1 VPTTLRV
8 LLGANLVSSLGS
20 GLTLPFLLI
29 YLHDVR
35 HVPLGLT
42 GLLIGATALVGVPAG
57 PVAGTLVDRLG
68 ARLVTVTTLLVAAL
82 GTVGLIVVRSAVSAI
97 PVLIVLGFAQSALWP
112 TWNALFAVMVP
123 NESLRPR
130 VFARSFQ
137 LLNLGLGAGAMV
149 AGAVVHVSHPS
160 SFTTI
165 YMVDGVTYLAV
176 VTALVLLPRSVF
188 PRPARTPGEAHRHP
202 AGGFRAVFADR
213 RFRWYLG
220 ASAFLAF
227 AGYAAVEAGLVGYAT
242 HVVRSEPYVIAWAFG
257 MNTGLI
263 VLLQPLGLAMAARFR
278 RSTSLMVCAAFFGSS
293 WAVLL
298 VAGAF
303 RGTALGDGLVV
314 AMFGVFSLGEILLS
328 PVGGPLVTMLAPPD
342 LQGRYNA
349 TAASVYTTLGVL
361 GPSIAGVLI
370 AQGLGDLY
378 LALLMVSAVIAMS
391 GFWAMRRVL
400 PPEIDNRG
408 STCGGIGR
416 IRATRD
422 AGRTATWRGLA
433 GATFG
438 GCRRGTA
445 GRRVRRVSGPG
456 SGLVGAG
463 WRPPAWATGGSLT
476 GRRRTGC
483 STVAS
488 RARRGGRA
496 PPGPG
501 PKQVPGTASRC
512 TPAKARCPP
521 GTRRHRRGLWA
532 SCSGRRTRGA
542 GCTPNRGL
550 WCCSSR

>member
-1 VPTTLRV
+1 
-8 LLGANLVSSLGS
+8 
-20 GLTLPFLLI
+20 
-29 YLHDVR
+29 
-35 HVPLGLT
+35 
-42 GLLIGATALVGVPAG
+42 
-57 PVAGTLVDRLG
+57 
-68 ARLVTVTTLLVAAL
+68 
-82 GTVGLIVVRSAVSAI
+82 
-97 PVLIVLGFAQSALWP
+97 
-112 TWNALFAVMVP
+112 
-123 NESLRPR
+123 
-130 VFARSFQ
+130 
-137 LLNLGLGAGAMV
+137 MV

-165 YMVDGVTYLAV
+165 YLVDGVTYLAV
-176 VTALVLLPRSVF
+176 VTALLLLPRSVF
-188 PRPARTPGEAHRHP
+188 PGPARTPGEAHRHP

-303 RGTALGDGLVV
+303 RGAALGNGLVV

-378 LALLMVSAVIAMS
+378 LALLVVSAVIAMG

-400 PPEIDNRG
+400 PPEIDNVAA
-408 STCGGIGR
+408 
-416 IRATRD
+416 RAGNRPNPGH
-422 AGRTATWRGLA
+422 A
-433 GATFG
+433 
-438 GCRRGTA
+438 RRGTYRHLA
-445 GRRVRRVSGPG
+445 RPRRRDVR
-456 SGLVGAG
+456 
-463 WRPPAWATGGSLT
+463 WRPSRHRGWKGASGFGTGLGANGYRLAATGLGYRGVLT

-542 GCTPNRGL
+542 GCTPNRAL